1 MMVLA
6 ARKPYSEEQDKITCD
21 RRRVR
26 RPVNKTFL
34 EDNPPV
40 EVGVGTA
47 RPHFRKRVNNQQP
60 ISNFKFEMAL

>member
-26 RPVNKTFL
+26 RLVNKTFL

-40 EVGVGTA
+40 EVGVGRA
-47 RPHFRKRVNNQQP
+47 RPHSCAI
-60 ISNFKFEMAL
+60 ISNLKFEI